1 MTHRVYSPGIGE
13 RYVAIFARRLRGQLY
28 IYAAVSSH
36 GIDMVSSKAH
46 IIFCKALCI
55 ESNDVPIS
63 YKGSA
68 LGSALML
75 ASKEE
80 METHNTHVPFQ

>member
-1 MTHRVYSPGIGE
+1 
-13 RYVAIFARRLRGQLY
+13 
-28 IYAAVSSH
+28 
-36 GIDMVSSKAH
+36 MVSSKAH